1 MRNRIKSFSIVTLGC
16 PKNTVDSEVLKGG
29 LIKAGLKYKENPE
42 GVDLLVINTCGFI
55 EPAREE
61 TVEAILE
68 AVNLKKQN
76 KIKSIAVVGCLVQL
90 YKDELKEEIPEVDFY
105 SGVDFQ
111 KRLYEEIVGGNYYF
125 PRFEDRDLL
134 TPGHYAYIKISD
146 GCDNKCSF
154 CSIPLIKGKQKS
166 RTVEDIINEVKYL
179 NTLGVKELILVSQ
192 DTTRYGTDLPSK
204 DTLPEL
210 LEKILRFTNASWIR
224 LLYCNPD
231 FWPDDLIDLVR
242 DHDKICK
249 YLDIPIQHFSDKI
262 LRSMKRV
269 KSASMIKNLL
279 YEIRSKIPDV
289 AIRTSVI
296 VGYPGETEKEFL
308 ELVDFIEEFRFDR
321 LGVFTYSPEEN
332 TEAYLLKDDIPQKEK
347 DSRRDFIMQKQW
359 EIMEDRAESI
369 VGKEIDVL
377 VDCIEENNAVGRT
390 QWDAPE
396 IDCVVKIRRESIEIE
411 TGEIYR
417 VKIVDNDGIDLV
429 GEIKCVEDK

>member
-125 PRFEDRDLL
+125 PRFEDRYLL

-396 IDCVVKIRRESIEIE
+396 IDCVVKIRRESIKIE